1 MTEHVFKRHNKSL
14 LLYHV
19 VCPAKYRR
27 KVFLEDVAKSLK
39 EVCIGIGDRY
49 EVNFVE
55 IGVDEDHVHFLIQS
69 VPMMQPNRI
78 VQIIKSITAREIFK
92 RHPEVRKQLWGGNI
106 WTSGYYV
113 NTVGRYGNEEVIK
126 KYVKEQ
132 GREYHQIYRA
142 QLSLFD

>member
-1 MTEHVFKRHNKSL
+1 
-14 LLYHV
+14 